1 MSTFKDLLIWQKAI
15 NLVTDIYKSTKSFPK
30 DEQFGLTSQ
39 IRRSSISIPS
49 NIAEGHGR
57 LGKNDY
63 LKFLN
68 IALSSLFEMQT
79 QIEIAKN
86 INYLNEN
93 EFNILYENSRELE
106 RMLVAFINKIKDRK

>member
-1 MSTFKDLLIWQKAI
+1 M
-15 NLVTDIYKSTKSFPK
+15 NLVTIIYKSTKSFPN

-57 LGKNDY
+57 QGKNDY

-86 INYLNEN
+86 IDYLNEN

-106 RMLVAFINKIKDRK
+106 RMLVSFINKIKDRK

>member
-1 MSTFKDLLIWQKAI
+1 M
-15 NLVTDIYKSTKSFPK
+15 NLVTDIYKFTRLFPK
-30 DEQFGLTSQ
+30 DEHFGLTSQ

-49 NIAEGHGR
+49 NIAEGYGR
-57 LGKNDY
+57 QGKNDY

-86 INYLNEN
+86 IDYLNEN
-93 EFNILYENSRELE
+93 EFNILHEKSREVE
-106 RMLVAFINKIKDRK
+106 RMLVSFINKIKDRK

>member
-1 MSTFKDLLIWQKAI
+1 M
-15 NLVTDIYKSTKSFPK
+15 NLVTDIYKFTRLFPK

-49 NIAEGHGR
+49 NIAEGYGR
-57 LGKNDY
+57 QGKNDY

-68 IALSSLFEMQT
+68 IALSSLYEMQT

-86 INYLNEN
+86 IDYLNEN
-93 EFNILYENSRELE
+93 EFNILHEKSREVE
-106 RMLVAFINKIKDRK
+106 RMLVSFINKIKDRK

>member
-1 MSTFKDLLIWQKAI
+1 M
-15 NLVTDIYKSTKSFPK
+15 NLVTDIYKFTRLFPK

-49 NIAEGHGR
+49 NIAEGYGR
-57 LGKNDY
+57 QGKNDY

-86 INYLNEN
+86 IDYLNEN
-93 EFNILYENSRELE
+93 EFNILHEKSIEVE
-106 RMLVAFINKIKDRK
+106 RMLVSFINKIKDRK